1 MKRLLALLLAGCCA
15 AGLAQTPM
23 YRSTMPDGKKVISDR
38 PVPGATKVEEITSS
52 KGNYAPGSPP
62 KASPGS
68 QLGGDRN
75 AAREAADARVRS
87 AQQAYDNAAAAA
99 AKGKEEVEGD
109 RIGTAKGGA
118 RLSEAY
124 DRRQQ
129 ALQAQVESAARQL
142 DEARR
147 SYNAVR

>member
-1 MKRLLALLLAGCCA
+1 MKPLLALLLAGCCA
-15 AGLAQTPM
+15 SVLAQAPM
-23 YRSTMPDGKKVISDR
+23 YRFTMPDGKKVISDR
-38 PVPGATKVEEITSS
+38 PVPGAAKVEEITPP
-52 KGNYAPGSPP
+52 KGNYAPGSPSS
-62 KASPGS
+62 ASPGS
-68 QLGGDRN
+68 APGGDRSG
-75 AAREAADARVRS
+75 ARASAEARVRS
-87 AQQAYDNAAAAA
+87 AQQAYDNAVAAA

-124 DRRQQ
+124 DKRQQ
-129 ALQAQVESAARQL
+129 ALQAQVELAAKQL